1 MFHLKT
7 LTFAELQHGAGNIL
21 EGTFSDYL
29 LEASNKSYDLLNLI
43 GTPNSKDKS
52 DMVSRF

>member
-29 LEASNKSYDLLNLI
+29 LKASNKSYDLLNLI
-43 GTPNSKDKS
+43 GTPNMWQNRD
-52 DMVSRF
+52 